1 VEPIV
6 VGYDDTP
13 PARAAL
19 HWAASEAAATGAT
32 VIVAYA
38 FSPVLEWVLA
48 ALQIDTDRLRSERS
62 RNLRGPWTEALR
74 AHAVPYRTAIVS
86 GRPGPALLRL
96 ARSAG
101 ASCIVIGA
109 DHHHHLGLWSNG
121 PVQRFVQH
129 HAQRPVV
136 SVPPDPSPLPAPA
149 HTPPVTTTRPSPAP
163 VRQGLPA

>member
-1 VEPIV
+1 MEPIV

-19 HWAASEAAATGAT
+19 QWAAREAAANGAT
-32 VIVAYA
+32 VIVAHA
-38 FSPVLEWVLA
+38 FSPVFEWVLA
-48 ALQIDTDRLRSERS
+48 ALQIDTDRIRLERS
-62 RNLRGPWTEALR
+62 RNLRGPWTQLLR
-74 AHAVPYRTAIVS
+74 AHAVPYRTAVVS

-96 ARSAG
+96 ARSTD

-109 DHHHHLGLWSNG
+109 DRHHHLGQWSNG

-136 SVPPDPSPLPAPA
+136 SVPPEAAPA
-149 HTPPVTTTRPSPAP
+149 LAHATPFATTTRPSPAP
-163 VRQGLPA
+163 ALEGVPV

>member
-1 VEPIV
+1 VAPIV

-19 HWAASEAAATGAT
+19 DWAAREAAATGAT

-48 ALQIDTDRLRSERS
+48 ALQIDTDRLRHERS
-62 RNLRGPWTEALR
+62 RNLRGPWTQALR
-74 AHAVPYRTAIVS
+74 AHAVPYRTTIVS

-109 DHHHHLGLWSNG
+109 DHHHHLGRWSNG
-121 PVQRFVQH
+121 PVQRFVHH

-136 SVPPDPSPLPAPA
+136 SVPPDAPAALTAPAP
-149 HTPPVTTTRPSPAP
+149 TVTTTRPSPARAREG
-163 VRQGLPA
+163 VPAA